1 MTRKDWPLG
10 PALRAARE
18 KTGLSVRKAAAKTNG
33 LISSGRWYQLES
45 GVQKVKGQEIPIGT
59 TPETVFAAALAID
72 WDTRDAF
79 DAAGMD
85 HPPASVADEIAAQVL
100 DNHFSHPPEEVPP
113 DWLLYLTAVLE
124 YVTRN
129 HSTIPGSEVADIL
142 LECENLAARAVA
154 NRPDLRAGL
163 DESIEYGERL
173 NRQLVRLREVRAGGF
188 DSLTPESLTPEMLA
202 DPESYGLAA
211 NRGEKGV
218 PDESQ

>member
-1 MTRKDWPLG
+1 MFESYRRVIANNFGFSVRWTLHLFAREHERMTRKDWPLG

-129 HSTIPGSEVADIL
+129 HSTIPGSS
-142 LECENLAARAVA
+142 
-154 NRPDLRAGL
+154 G
-163 DESIEYGERL
+163 
-173 NRQLVRLREVRAGGF
+173 RE
-188 DSLTPESLTPEMLA
+188 
-202 DPESYGLAA
+202 
-211 NRGEKGV
+211 
-218 PDESQ
+218 